1 MLRYFKYLTMNKFPV
16 LLFWVTFLLVFP
28 SLAQSFDPGKVKN
41 ALVKVVVA
49 ADNRSSN
56 ALTGF
61 VWKSPNQVVT
71 SLHGMSRTGD
81 IRILYP
87 GQAWRKARI
96 KKVLQKA
103 DLVLLELLPGE
114 PAPPAGITPL
124 SNFSPEKVGFG
135 TSVYALGFNGGA
147 IGSSSRQMKKGFVD
161 PETLANLI
169 PKKDKDALARIGFPA
184 LDLNILYLEGSLLPG
199 FSGAPV
205 FDPQGRLIGIGDG
218 GLEKGAS
225 NVSWIIPAYYLSELE
240 RSTSTSLPPGFENL
254 VQLFS
259 AAAKI
264 EFTEEVVAAATGFP
278 NGSVSAGDSERYV
291 MEKLLENSFDGFESE
306 SIEALGFEFY
316 PIKTRSL
323 SEMMNTS
330 DDPENIQKLSDEFAL
345 DLNIQLDY
353 DAMYYD
359 IYEDINNGVV
369 LAVPEGRS
377 LEYNPAEEAF
387 QVVNTDGNDMQL
399 YFYGVQND
407 FSETDF
413 EELLLVMG
421 EVINQNFAYR
431 YGMSGFT
438 VDEEYS
444 VWDEFDGG
452 RKVAWIL
459 SLGNEYLM
467 GQDGLQYAFYVYMT
481 LLMTEEKTF
490 MAIATI
496 PIPVEMLAMALTYG
510 LDCNNPGIYA
520 EYCTYFNQVFQTFSA
535 AHLANFAY

>member
-1 MLRYFKYLTMNKFPV
+1 MTKFQS
-16 LLFWVTFLLVFP
+16 LLIGFSLL
-28 SLAQSFDPGKVKN
+28 LAVHASAQNFDPMKVKN
-41 ALVKVVVA
+41 SLVKVLVTV
-49 ADNRSSN
+49 DTRSSN

-61 VWKSPNQVVT
+61 VWKSPEQIVT

-81 IRILYP
+81 IQILYE

-96 KKVLQKA
+96 KRVLQKA
-103 DLVLLELLPGE
+103 DLVLLELLPGQA
-114 PAPPAGITPL
+114 APPAGVTPL
-124 SNFSPEKVGFG
+124 SSYSPEKVPFG
-135 TSVYALGFNGGA
+135 SSIYALGFNGGA
-147 IGSSSRQMKKGFVD
+147 IGSSSRQLKKGFVD

-205 FDPQGRLIGIGDG
+205 FDNRSRLVGIGDG

-225 NVSWIIPAYYLSELE
+225 NVSWIIPAHYLTELE
-240 RSTSTSLPPGFENL
+240 TSSSTSLPAGFENL

-264 EFTEEVVAAATGFP
+264 ELPAGTTANVGGTNTGTEKMLDNGFF
-278 NGSVSAGDSERYV
+278 N
-291 MEKLLENSFDGFESE
+291 NESE
-306 SIEALGFEFY
+306 SIEALGFAFY

-323 SEMMNTS
+323 SEMMDSS
-330 DDPENIQKLSDEFAL
+330 DDPENIEILSDEFAV

-353 DAMYYD
+353 DNMYFD

-369 LAVPEGRS
+369 LAVPEGQR
-377 LEYNPAEEAF
+377 LYYNPAEEAF
-387 QVVNTDGNDMQL
+387 QVSGANGSDMQV
-399 YFYGVQND
+399 YFYGVQDD
-407 FSETDF
+407 FSSVNF
-413 EELLLVMG
+413 EELLLLMG
-421 EVINQNFAYR
+421 ETINQNFAAR

-438 VDEEYS
+438 VDQEYS
-444 VWDEFDGG
+444 VWNEFEGG

-467 GQDGLQYAFYVYMT
+467 GQDGLQYGLYVYTT
-481 LLMTEEKTF
+481 LLLTEEKTF
-490 MAIATI
+490 IAIATI
-496 PIPVEMLAMALTYG
+496 PVPVEMLALALTTG

-520 EYCTYFNQVFQTFSA
+520 EYCTYFNKVFQTFA
-535 AHLANFAY
+535 ATHLTNFAY

>member
-1 MLRYFKYLTMNKFPV
+1 MTKLQVLIVGLT
-16 LLFWVTFLLVFP
+16 LLLVSP
-28 SLAQSFDPGKVKN
+28 SFSQSFDPGKVKN
-41 ALVKVVVA
+41 SLVKVVVA
-49 ADNRSSN
+49 VDIRSSN

-71 SLHGMSRTGD
+71 SLHGMSPSGD

-124 SNFSPEKVGFG
+124 SSFSPEKVNFG

-147 IGSSSRQMKKGFVD
+147 IGSSSRQMKKGYVD

-169 PKKDKDALARIGFPA
+169 PKKDKDALSRIGFPA

-205 FDPQGRLIGIGDG
+205 FDPQSRLIGIGDG

-240 RSTSTSLPPGFENL
+240 TSTSSSLPPGFENL
-254 VQLFS
+254 TQLFS

-264 EFTEEVVAAATGFP
+264 ELQAEDAAPATNP
-278 NGSVSAGDSERYV
+278 TPDYPVPPAESEWYV
-291 MEKLLENSFDGFESE
+291 TDKMLESSFDHFDSE

-323 SEMMNTS
+323 SEMMDTS

-353 DAMYYD
+353 DAMNYD

-377 LEYNPAEEAF
+377 LQFNPAEEAF

-407 FSETDF
+407 FSDTNF

-444 VWDEFDGG
+444 VWDEFEGG
-452 RKVAWIL
+452 RKIAWIL

-496 PIPVEMLAMALTYG
+496 PIPVEALAMALNYG

-535 AHLANFAY
+535 AHLTNFAY